1 MPNDAITLN
10 AVVNEL
16 NGFLEGG
23 KIEKIYQPE
32 NDEITLAI
40 KNKGATRTLAL
51 NANPQYPCVH
61 LTSRKKQNPL
71 SAKPFCMLLRKHI
84 GGGIE

>member
-61 LTSRKKQNPL
+61 LTSRKNKIPFPQNRFACCSVSI
-71 SAKPFCMLLRKHI
+71 SAAVL
-84 GGGIE
+84 